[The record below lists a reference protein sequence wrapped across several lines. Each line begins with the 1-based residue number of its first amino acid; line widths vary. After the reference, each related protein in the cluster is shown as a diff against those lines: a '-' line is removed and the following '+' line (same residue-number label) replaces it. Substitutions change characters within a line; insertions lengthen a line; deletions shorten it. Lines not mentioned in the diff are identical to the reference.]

1 MPALLEIDPMPAAE
15 TSSNGPRLLAVSC
28 AGGMA
33 RQFRVQVCD
42 RQQPGQWSLVGSFR
56 DQAAAGECAREQTQ
70 SGRQVRVVA
79 CRSLP
84 TAA

>member
-1 MPALLEIDPMPAAE
+1 MSAPQ
-15 TSSNGPRLLAVSC
+15 TSLNGPQLLAASC

-33 RQFRVQVCD
+33 RQFRVQMLD
-42 RQQPGQWSLVGSFR
+42 QEQPVHWTLVGSFR
-56 DQAAAGECAREQTQ
+56 DGQVAESVAAGLSR

>member
-1 MPALLEIDPMPAAE
+1 VSASQ
-15 TSSNGPRLLAVSC
+15 TSPSGPQLLAVSC

-33 RQFRVQVCD
+33 RQFRVQVRD
-42 RQQPGQWSLVGSFR
+42 EANLPQWSLVGSFR
-56 DQAAAGECAREQTQ
+56 DGQVAEKVAAGLSR
-70 SGRQVRVVA
+70 SGQQVRVVA

>member
-1 MPALLEIDPMPAAE
+1 MSAPQTLP
-15 TSSNGPRLLAVSC
+15 SGPQLLAVSC

-33 RQFRVQVCD
+33 RQFRVQVLG
-42 RQQPGQWSLVGSFR
+42 QANLPQWSLVGSFR
-56 DQAAAGECAREQTQ
+56 DGQVAEKVAAGLSR
-70 SGRQVRVVA
+70 SGQQVRVVA